1 MVVMHAW
8 RGTRIVNRVFQ
19 GVLDM
24 HWVEAAAPQAGMRD
38 LAHSA
43 MNLQSDIAPVCAEFE
58 HVLHCWHTQALQCFR
73 SHFATSN
80 RVDPTSTQTMVTT
93 PVTCKSVVHKK
104 WTHFHA
110 FRKPATVSI
119 RNVFL
124 AWMHCTKFNLCHR
137 QHARLVRLH
146 KTHKLAEVIETAA
159 QAAARHDSYTLF
171 ACIRALLP
179 RVDRKLKLRN
189 QHGKLMSTIEEVA
202 CFRQHIR
209 STWQGPDRRVAE
221 DHAL

>member
-93 PVTCKSVVHKK
+93 PVTCKSVLDKK
-104 WTHFHA
+104 WTHYHA

-119 RNVFL
+119 PNVFL

-137 QHARLVRLH
+137 QHARLVRVN
-146 KTHKLAEVIETAA
+146 KTHKRWVKSRAIFVLIRKQIHSHSTQKTFRIPGEKKKLQEILL
-159 QAAARHDSYTLF
+159 QSSQLF
-171 ACIRALLP
+171 AGFL
-179 RVDRKLKLRN
+179 
-189 QHGKLMSTIEEVA
+189 EEPHV
-202 CFRQHIR
+202 
-209 STWQGPDRRVAE
+209 
-221 DHAL
+221 